1 MAQADEE
8 ALDHEGVRHDLIKD
22 NPHLKKPVMVLLG
35 FFEQAGDS
43 ETRDGLMSAAQEKW
57 HAAFGRTPAA
67 VVDIL
72 VRRHCLAEQV
82 FIDGKPYEG
91 TLEDA
96 QTDESLADD
105 AQVEVCLALT
115 EKGERLRDAYAP
127 GTTMREL
134 FDERPGYGEVFNAM
148 LWACSAPDG
157 ASREDLE
164 AQINELPPLQP
175 NEKGHKTVY
184 PQYFF
189 DALESAG
196 GIEWRDGAWRITEAG
211 RQLL

>member
-1 MAQADEE
+1 
-8 ALDHEGVRHDLIKD
+8 
-22 NPHLKKPVMVLLG
+22 MVLLG

-43 ETRDGLMSAAQEKW
+43 ERREDLENAAQEKW

-72 VRRHCLAEQV
+72 VRRRMLAEQV
-82 FIDGKPYEG
+82 FINGEAYEG
-91 TLEDA
+91 TLEAA
-96 QTDESLADD
+96 QTDESLPDD
-105 AQVEVCLALT
+105 AQVEVRLTLT
-115 EKGERLRDAYAP
+115 EKGEDLRDAYAP
-127 GTTMREL
+127 GATMHALYE
-134 FDERPGYGEVFNAM
+134 DRPGYSEVFNAM
-148 LWACSAPDG
+148 LWACSSEDG
-157 ASREDLE
+157 ASRDEIE

-189 DALESAG
+189 DALETAG
-196 GIEWRDGAWRITEAG
+196 GIEWRDGAWKITEAG

>member
-1 MAQADEE
+1 MTE
-8 ALDHEGVRHDLIKD
+8 HDLIKD

-43 ETRDGLMSAAQEKW
+43 ERREDLENAAQEKW

-72 VRRHCLAEQV
+72 VRRRMLAEQV
-82 FIDGKPYEG
+82 FINGEAYEG
-91 TLEDA
+91 TLEAA
-96 QTDESLADD
+96 QTDESLPDD
-105 AQVEVCLALT
+105 AQVEVRLTLT
-115 EKGERLRDAYAP
+115 EKGEDLRDAYAP
-127 GTTMREL
+127 GATMHALYE
-134 FDERPGYGEVFNAM
+134 DRPGYSEVFNAM
-148 LWACSAPDG
+148 LWACSSEDG
-157 ASREDLE
+157 SSRDEIE

-189 DALESAG
+189 DALETAG
-196 GIEWRDGAWRITEAG
+196 GIEWRDGAWKITEAG

>member
-1 MAQADEE
+1 MAQANEE
-8 ALDHEGVRHDLIKD
+8 ALDNEGVRHDLIKD

-35 FFEQAGDS
+35 FFEQVGDS
-43 ETRDGLMSAAQEKW
+43 QTRDELISAAQEKW

-82 FIDGKPYEG
+82 FIDGKQYEG

-105 AQVEVCLALT
+105 AQVEVRLALT
-115 EKGERLRDAYAP
+115 EKGEALCDRYAP
-127 GTTMREL
+127 GATMHALYE
-134 FDERPGYGEVFNAM
+134 DRPGYEEVFNAM
-148 LWACSAPDG
+148 LWACSGEDG
-157 ASREDLE
+157 ATREDLE

-175 NEKGHKTVY
+175 NEQGHKTVY

-189 DALESAG
+189 DALENAG
-196 GIEWRDGAWRITEAG
+196 GIEWRDGVWKITEAG
-211 RQLL
+211 RRLL